1 MAVLF
6 QENFRRYPAPNDLT
20 NLSGMGGPWTSFKG
34 VLPSAAN
41 ITFAEAPSA
50 LGKSRQDRV
59 LKVRQADNKN
69 CPMTDFDAASHASV
83 CFSMIIGEKSSAF
96 TTADVVLLDK
106 TPINPN
112 DVPTSNVLLG
122 NFHGVH
128 VSISASFAL
137 TVSYV
142 IATSA
147 AGASNSLVLATL
159 PSPKAGQLYH
169 LEGKL
174 DHAGPTARIILYLNG
189 SKVLD
194 MTYERDRVDS
204 GFQDKAFRSII
215 LGSPTGNT
223 NQDAVYRDL
232 VVYTDDAVT
241 AFPMGVV
248 EHVTKDPV
256 SGQGYDGLIIGTGA
270 SDATGV
276 TLAPGAEITGAFTD
290 LAASPNPILAASVE
304 LRHTASNGLLL
315 SEVDLDVLDA
325 SETPVKAVYSSVPS
339 GVGASQKKVRIEGLT
354 AAGAAGMKFKIKARS

>member
-1 MAVLF
+1 MAILF
-6 QENFRRYPAPNDLT
+6 QDNFRRYPAPNDLT
-20 NLSGMGGPWTSFKG
+20 NLSGMGGPWTSFKS
-34 VLPSAAN
+34 VLPSDAN
-41 ITFAEAPSA
+41 VTFAEAPSA
-50 LGKSRQDRV
+50 LGKARQDRV
-59 LKVRQADNKN
+59 LKVRQLDNKN
-69 CPMTDFDAASHASV
+69 CPMVDFDAASHTSV

-96 TTADVVLLDK
+96 ATADVVLLDK
-106 TPINPN
+106 TPMDSVQVYNTN
-112 DVPTSNVLLG
+112 NLK
-122 NFHGVH
+122 NFHGIH
-128 VSISASFAL
+128 VSVSASFAL

-215 LGSPTGNT
+215 LGSTTSNV

-315 SEVDLDVLDA
+315 SDVDLDVLDA

>member
-1 MAVLF
+1 MAILF

-20 NLSGMGGPWTSFKG
+20 NLSGMGGPWTSFKS
-34 VLPSAAN
+34 VLPSDAN
-41 ITFAEAPSA
+41 VTFAEAPSA
-50 LGKSRQDRV
+50 LGKARQDRV
-59 LKVRQADNKN
+59 LKVRQSDNKS
-69 CPMTDFDAASHASV
+69 CPMVDFDAASHTSV

-96 TTADVVLLDK
+96 ATADVVLLDK
-106 TPINPN
+106 TPMDSVEVYNINN
-112 DVPTSNVLLG
+112 LK
-122 NFHGVH
+122 NFHGIH
-128 VSISASFAL
+128 VSVSASFAL

-169 LEGKL
+169 LEGKV

-215 LGSPTGNT
+215 LGSTTSNV

-304 LRHTASNGLLL
+304 LRHTASNGLIL